1 MPIHSKNRKKHYR
14 YFFLPKFQ
22 PNTLYWKTHTFFCI
36 DNRILIMFAI
46 PEAVYSVFPEHY
58 EGINLVLWV
67 IFTVELFLFGIYFTI
82 RAQKAEMS
90 SQKKVEIGFALFGYF
105 YGLCRLF
112 FILMIKINNAEDYD
126 FYCSIA
132 YFWGILAVAV
142 LVYPLET
149 VALNR
154 KPYLSIVG
162 FVASIIS
169 LLGAIPGLR
178 EPMLVLTM
186 ISSTLVMMVFLLVYI
201 FLIRNTSGVLRQN
214 TIIGFVSILLLVFA
228 IFTDGQIVL
237 SNPAV
242 PKFFKEIIVPI
253 CAIISIIGLV
263 YSKKKI

>member
-1 MPIHSKNRKKHYR
+1 
-14 YFFLPKFQ
+14 
-22 PNTLYWKTHTFFCI
+22 
-36 DNRILIMFAI
+36 MFAI

-67 IFTVELFLFGIYFTI
+67 IFTVELFLFGIFFTLI
-82 RAQKAEMS
+82 AQKAVMS

-228 IFTDGQIVL
+228 IFTDGQNRS

-242 PKFFKEIIVPI
+242 QILQRNHCSYLCNYFNNRACIFEEKNIK
-253 CAIISIIGLV
+253 
-263 YSKKKI
+263 